1 VPIEAGIAIVLWI
14 GIVITAQA
22 FQASPLRHA
31 PAAAIGLFPAIAA
44 WGAIIAAGVLLQI
57 EPNPEAAAPAQV
69 AAVVAPSSAPATAA
83 SLAKSAVARFPDAAA
98 RSADRVPTMQNLL
111 TGGKAGWGTRMEING
126 FLLHGMN
133 IMERGYIFTCMI
145 IAAISAFLI
154 DRRFYQAAWWSV
166 AAAVLT
172 FIGLMHAYQLRG
184 NWIDFWL
191 IFTTPPK
198 DAFTYNAYP
207 LVIGYLL
214 MAAVFFLMGYR
225 HRNDQNN
232 LGKTLEEARV
242 VTSED
247 LGTES
252 LA

>member
-1 VPIEAGIAIVLWI
+1 MAIVLWI

-44 WGAIIAAGVLLQI
+44 WGSVIVSGALIQ
-57 EPNPEAAAPAQV
+57 AQV
-69 AAVVAPSSAPATAA
+69 NAVKLPVPSAPVVQSVSA
-83 SLAKSAVARFPDAAA
+83 SAPHQAPAA
-98 RSADRVPTMQNLL
+98 RSPEAPAPVAVVPTMEDLL
-111 TGGKAGWGTRMEING
+111 NKNMGTDVNG

-172 FIGLMHAYQLRG
+172 FVGLMHAYQVRG
-184 NWIDFWL
+184 NWVDFWL
-191 IFTTPPK
+191 IFTRPSK
-198 DAFTYNAYP
+198 GAFTYNAYP

-214 MAAVFFLMGYR
+214 MAGVFFLMGYR
-225 HRNDQNN
+225 HRDEQIGV
-232 LGKTLEEARV
+232 GKTLEDARV
-242 VTSED
+242 AASED
-247 LGTES
+247 LSGES
-252 LA
+252 FPEA